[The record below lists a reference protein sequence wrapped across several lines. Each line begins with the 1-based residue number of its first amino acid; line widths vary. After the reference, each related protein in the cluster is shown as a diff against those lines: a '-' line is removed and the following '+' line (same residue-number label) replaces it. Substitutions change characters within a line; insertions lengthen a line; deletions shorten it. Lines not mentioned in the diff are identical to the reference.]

1 MEQEKY
7 IKERV
12 KDQIEWHSKKSTLYK
27 RCFLGLSVI
36 SLVISVV
43 VSATIKS
50 DNHISFYLSLA
61 IPVCTGLMAIFRFQE
76 KWNIYRNTAES
87 IKSEFYKFETKTGAY
102 STENS
107 FNIFVEKIEIILNN
121 NNQKW
126 TDTQFNPK

>member
-50 DNHISFYLSLA
+50 GNYLSFYLSLA
-61 IPVCTGLMAIFRFQE
+61 VPVCTGLMAIFRYQE

-87 IKSEFYKFETKTGAY
+87 LKSEFYRFETKIGVY
-102 STENS
+102 STDNS
-107 FNIFVEKIEIILNN
+107 FNVFVEKIENILNN

-126 TDTQFNPK
+126 SDTQFNSK